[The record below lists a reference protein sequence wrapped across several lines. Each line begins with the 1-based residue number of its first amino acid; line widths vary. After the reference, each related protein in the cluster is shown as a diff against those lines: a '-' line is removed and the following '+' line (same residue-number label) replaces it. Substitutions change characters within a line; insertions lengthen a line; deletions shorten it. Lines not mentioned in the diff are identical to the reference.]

1 MSIKWGVAAVVAG
14 LLLAAACSAPGPGGP
29 TPASGDPGGGRPGQG
44 ELRIVTQIGEQCP
57 HIPVTPDPRCDPKPL
72 PDTAF
77 EVTTTDGDPVSR
89 GRTGGDGHA
98 AVFVDP
104 GDYVVR
110 GEPVAGYQFTPERK
124 VTVKEG
130 DGVAVPLTYTTGIQ

>member
-1 MSIKWGVAAVVAG
+1 MSIKSGAGAALTG
-14 LLLAAACSAPGPGGP
+14 LLLVAACTAPSPAGPS
-29 TPASGDPGGGRPGQG
+29 PASGGPGRPGQS

-77 EVTTTDGDPVSR
+77 KITTPGGDPVTN
-89 GRTGGDGHA
+89 GRTGGDGRA
-98 AVFVDP
+98 SVFVDP
-104 GDYVVR
+104 GQYVVR
-110 GEPVAGYQFTPERK
+110 GEPVAGYEFTPERK
-124 VTVKEG
+124 VTAAGG